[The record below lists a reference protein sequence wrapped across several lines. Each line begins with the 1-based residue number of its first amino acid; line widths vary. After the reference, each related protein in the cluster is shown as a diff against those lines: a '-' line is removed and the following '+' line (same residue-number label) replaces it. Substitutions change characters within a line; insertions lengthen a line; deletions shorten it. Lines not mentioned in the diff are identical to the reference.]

1 MTIQASHP
9 AFRTAL
15 ADLDRG
21 VQRLTDCRDGVSRD
35 VATLLDGGWS
45 GIAADAFD
53 RGWEEWRTGAGEVLA
68 ALATMRELVD
78 DVHADLGGR
87 DDDAAASLAS
97 VASRLDGRLTDRL
110 GR

>member
-21 VQRLTDCRDGVSRD
+21 VDRLTDRRRSISRD
-35 VATLLDGGWS
+35 VATLLDGGWT
-45 GIAADAFD
+45 GTAAEAFD
-53 RGWEEWRTGAGEVLA
+53 RGWQEWEAGAAEVLA
-68 ALATMRELVD
+68 ALATMRHRVA
-78 DVHADLGGR
+78 DVHDDLAER
-87 DDDAAASLAS
+87 DAGSAASLSS
-97 VASRLDGRLTDRL
+97 VTSRLLDRL